1 MRITARHL
9 RQIIREELSRLSEQ
23 DPVDSSADDD
33 QDSASAERSRDL
45 MYMSGASKARE
56 YLKSRS
62 DISGYIPYVEPNRQT
77 LMAMLPADSGGKAD
91 PRATRVTPPKN
102 SNIVWQ
108 VDDRLQARIVRIE
121 NALGSVDLKG
131 ASGDGMYY
139 VTNVLDLG
147 PEISRKMGGRV
158 LTPEDK
164 REISKNIRKIPG
176 ALTVPVKS
184 FFAII
189 DATGG
194 GTGNAPRGV
203 KSIYIK
209 SVSNPI

>member
-9 RQIIREELSRLSEQ
+9 RQIIREELSLLSEQ
-23 DPVDSSADDD
+23 DPVDATTDASDEGFKSRMRMSA
-33 QDSASAERSRDL
+33 
-45 MYMSGASKARE
+45 ASKVRE

-62 DISGYIPYVEPNRQT
+62 DINGYIPYVETARQT
-77 LMAMLPADSGGKAD
+77 LMSMLPADSGGKAD
-91 PRATRVTPPKN
+91 LRATRVTPPRN

-121 NALGSVDLKG
+121 NSLGAVDLKS

-147 PEISRKMGGRV
+147 PEISRKMGGAV
-158 LTPEDK
+158 LSPEDK
-164 REISKNIRKIPG
+164 REISNQVRKMSG
-176 ALTVPVKS
+176 ALIVPVKS

-194 GTGNAPRGV
+194 GTGNAPKGV

-209 SVSNPI
+209 TVSNPV